1 MALTVEDGSIVA
13 GADSYIALAD
23 AITYASKRG
32 IAPTL
37 VAAEADDATW
47 EQYLRRAFDYI
58 NKFPFVGSKC
68 PRPDDPE
75 PVEWP
80 RFGVWIRNQLI
91 NSDIVP
97 LIVRYAQVEIAISL
111 SEDRQPDA
119 DYKEKKLVGKTV
131 GPITKTYSPN
141 EWNNADNWVLK
152 KARDLL
158 FDVLDTSTQ
167 VER

>member
-23 AITYASKRG
+23 AITYAKNRG

-37 VAAEADDATW
+37 VAAEADDEGW
-47 EQYLRRAFDYI
+47 EQFLRRAFDYI
-58 NKFPFVGSKC
+58 NNFVFLGSKC

-91 NSDIVP
+91 NADIVP
-97 LIVRYAQVEIAISL
+97 LIVRYAQIEIAISL
-111 SEDRQPDA
+111 SEDRIPDA
-119 DYKEKKLVGKTV
+119 DYKEKKLVGKTI
-131 GPITKTYSPN
+131 GPITKTY
-141 EWNNADNWVLK
+141 EQGQYNNADNWVLK

-158 FDVLDTSTQ
+158 LPVLDLSTQ
-167 VER
+167 VRK

>member
-1 MALTVEDGSIVA
+1 MPLTVEDGSIVA
-13 GADSYIALAD
+13 AADSYISLPD
-23 AITYASKRG
+23 AITYAKNHG

-37 VAAEADDATW
+37 VAAQADDVKW
-47 EQYLRRAFDYI
+47 EQYLRRAFDYV
-58 NKFPFVGSKC
+58 NKFTYKGSKC

-80 RFGVWIRNQLI
+80 RFGVWIKNQLV
-91 NSDIVP
+91 NSDVVP
-97 LIVRYAQVEIAISL
+97 RIVRYAQIETAISL

-131 GPITKTYSPN
+131 GPITKTYEPGQ
-141 EWNNADNWVLK
+141 WNNADNWVLK

-158 FDVLDTSTQ
+158 MDVLDFSTT
-167 VER
+167 VRK